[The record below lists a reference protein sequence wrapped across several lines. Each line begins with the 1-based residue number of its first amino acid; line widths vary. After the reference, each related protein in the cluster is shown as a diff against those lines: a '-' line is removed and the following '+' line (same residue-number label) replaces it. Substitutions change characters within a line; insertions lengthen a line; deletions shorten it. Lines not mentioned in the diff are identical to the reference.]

1 MNKLKSYILYLTV
14 TLLGSTVFSL
24 PAIAHTEGEEWGHH
38 MAGSWGWG
46 PMVLFWITGVLL
58 IVLLT
63 VTLLRALRD

>member
-1 MNKLKSYILYLTV
+1 MNKFKSYILYLSV
-14 TLLGSTVFSL
+14 TLLGSTAFSL

-58 IVLLT
+58 VALLA
-63 VTLLRALRD
+63 VTLVKTLRD